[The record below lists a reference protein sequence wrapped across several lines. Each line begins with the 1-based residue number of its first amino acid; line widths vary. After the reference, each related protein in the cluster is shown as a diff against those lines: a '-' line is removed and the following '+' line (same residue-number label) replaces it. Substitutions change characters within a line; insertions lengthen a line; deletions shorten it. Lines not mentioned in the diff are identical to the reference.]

1 MLGRYVS
8 CSSKQVG
15 AVVKSIQTLHFP
27 LDWKKVQ
34 VNNKLH
40 VYINMDRQSLTKQIM
55 DFILPKNQ
63 KFIFVHG
70 KILVVGKKKQ
80 GFLFWA
86 AIQIFLIV
94 VHRLERSW
102 VLWLELE
109 VRYFSTIDI
118 AWLVMSYYRVLY
130 QKEERIGYSHLVFLR
145 LKVNGS
151 QSIHSSTVCWHD
163 SLPQR

>member
-1 MLGRYVS
+1 
-8 CSSKQVG
+8 
-15 AVVKSIQTLHFP
+15 
-27 LDWKKVQ
+27 
-34 VNNKLH
+34 
-40 VYINMDRQSLTKQIM
+40 MDYQSLTKQIM

-102 VLWLELE
+102 VL
-109 VRYFSTIDI
+109 
-118 AWLVMSYYRVLY
+118 
-130 QKEERIGYSHLVFLR
+130 
-145 LKVNGS
+145 
-151 QSIHSSTVCWHD
+151 
-163 SLPQR
+163 